1 MFHQVPLQIVLLL
14 IATTATATT
23 GGLETLF
30 KQDSMFGIPMDP
42 KTFLTL
48 SVIWSM
54 KTCVNL
60 HLKAIKVH
68 KGFFPMT
75 SKLIVWTWG
84 LFGTLR
90 RVLSMVIYFV
100 PFLGLNNVL
109 YHWRAEQIPFR
120 CEREKL
126 LSFWFSL
133 ILKLLKHNIQD
144 QCNQTKG

>member
-1 MFHQVPLQIVLLL
+1 MFYQVPLQIVLLL
-14 IATTATATT
+14 MATTSTATT

-30 KQDSMFGIPMDP
+30 KQDSMFGIDP
-42 KTFLTL
+42 EIILTT
-48 SVIWSM
+48 SVILSM

-68 KGFFPMT
+68 KGFFPIT

-100 PFLGLNNVL
+100 PFLGLSNVL
-109 YHWRAEQIPFR
+109 YHWRAEQIPFWIGYY
-120 CEREKL
+120 K
-126 LSFWFSL
+126 
-133 ILKLLKHNIQD
+133 Q
-144 QCNQTKG
+144 

>member
-1 MFHQVPLQIVLLL
+1 
-14 IATTATATT
+14 
-23 GGLETLF
+23 
-30 KQDSMFGIPMDP
+30 
-42 KTFLTL
+42 
-48 SVIWSM
+48 M

-100 PFLGLNNVL
+100 PFLGLGFSTIG
-109 YHWRAEQIPFR
+109 EQSKFH
-120 CEREKL
+120 
-126 LSFWFSL
+126 S
-133 ILKLLKHNIQD
+133 
-144 QCNQTKG
+144 G

>member
-1 MFHQVPLQIVLLL
+1 MILYLGLEVFHQVPLQMVLLL
-14 IATTATATT
+14 MATTATATT

-42 KTFLTL
+42 ETIITL

-60 HLKAIKVH
+60 HLKAIKVR

-75 SKLIVWTWG
+75 SKLIVWSWG

-100 PFLGLNNVL
+100 PFLGLSNVL
-109 YHWRAEQIPFR
+109 YHWRAEQIPFWIR
-120 CEREKL
+120 Y
-126 LSFWFSL
+126 
-133 ILKLLKHNIQD
+133 
-144 QCNQTKG
+144 

>member
-42 KTFLTL
+42 KTALTL

-54 KTCVNL
+54 KTCVDL
-60 HLKAIKVH
+60 HLMAIKVH
-68 KGFFPMT
+68 KGFFPIT

-100 PFLGLNNVL
+100 PFLGLSNVL
-109 YHWRAEQIPFR
+109 YHWKAEQIPFKIR
-120 CEREKL
+120 Y
-126 LSFWFSL
+126 
-133 ILKLLKHNIQD
+133 
-144 QCNQTKG
+144 

>member
-1 MFHQVPLQIVLLL
+1 MPLQIVLLL
-14 IATTATATT
+14 MATTATATT
-23 GGLETLF
+23 GGLETMF

-42 KTFLTL
+42 ETILTL

-60 HLKAIKVH
+60 HLKAIVH
-68 KGFFPMT
+68 KGVFGMT
-75 SKLIVWTWG
+75 SKLMVWTWG

-109 YHWRAEQIPFR
+109 YHWTAEQIPF
-120 CEREKL
+120 
-126 LSFWFSL
+126 L
-133 ILKLLKHNIQD
+133 IRYGLNVS
-144 QCNQTKG
+144 

>member
-1 MFHQVPLQIVLLL
+1 MNTEISLYLGLEVFHQVPLQIVLLL
-14 IATTATATT
+14 MATTATATT

-42 KTFLTL
+42 ETILTL

-68 KGFFPMT
+68 KGVFRMT
-75 SKLIVWTWG
+75 TKLVVWTWG

-90 RVLSMVIYFV
+90 RMLSMVIYFV

-109 YHWRAEQIPFR
+109 YHWRAEQIPFGRR
-120 CEREKL
+120 CERETFL
-126 LSFWFSL
+126 FFTSPRY
-133 ILKLLKHNIQD
+133 
-144 QCNQTKG
+144 

>member
-14 IATTATATT
+14 MATTATATT
-23 GGLETLF
+23 GGLETMF
-30 KQDSMFGIPMDP
+30 KQDSMYGIPLDP
-42 KTFLTL
+42 ETILTI
-48 SVIWSM
+48 SVLLSM

-60 HLKAIKVH
+60 HLKSIKVH
-68 KGFFPMT
+68 KEFFPMK

-109 YHWRAEQIPFR
+109 YHWRAEQIPFWIR
-120 CEREKL
+120 Y
-126 LSFWFSL
+126 
-133 ILKLLKHNIQD
+133 
-144 QCNQTKG
+144 

>member
-14 IATTATATT
+14 MATTATATT
-23 GGLETLF
+23 GGLETMF

-42 KTFLTL
+42 ETVLTL
-48 SVIWSM
+48 SVILSM

-60 HLKAIKVH
+60 HLKAIKVN

-100 PFLGLNNVL
+100 PFLGLSNVL
-109 YHWRAEQIPFR
+109 HHWRAEQIPFWIR
-120 CEREKL
+120 WCE
-126 LSFWFSL
+126 F
-133 ILKLLKHNIQD
+133 I
-144 QCNQTKG
+144 